1 MPSHTLAEKAKRQ
14 AEKERRVGSFI
25 TKPPT
30 LSPNPFASKPPTP
43 AERQRVEE
51 KAAGIIRKPTEK
63 QTKLKR
69 FLKIFGIKF

>member
-1 MPSHTLAEKAKRQ
+1 MPSHTPAEKAKRQ

-25 TKPPT
+25 TKTPS
-30 LSPNPFASKPPTP
+30 LSPSPVGPTP
-43 AERQRVEE
+43 SQQRRTEE

-63 QTKLKR
+63 QEKLKR